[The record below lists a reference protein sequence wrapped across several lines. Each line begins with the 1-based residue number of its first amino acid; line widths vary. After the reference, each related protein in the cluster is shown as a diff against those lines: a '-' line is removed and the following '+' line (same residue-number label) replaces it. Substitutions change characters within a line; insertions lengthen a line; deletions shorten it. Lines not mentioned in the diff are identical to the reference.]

1 MACRTGQA
9 AATCTLNTQI
19 GIAASFHDGGTIFNS
34 HIMLG
39 AIWRYKNNI
48 WHGFTHSC
56 YSSHISASSLSS
68 LLAWTPAFNSQQLKL
83 SILLV

>member
-9 AATCTLNTQI
+9 AATGALDTQI
-19 GIAASFHDGGTIFNS
+19 GIAASFHDGGAIFNS

-48 WHGFTHSC
+48 RHGFTHSC
-56 YSSHISASSLSS
+56 YSSIISASALSS
-68 LLAWTPAFNSQQLKL
+68 ALARTPALNSQQFKL
-83 SILLV
+83 GILLV